1 MLITHH
7 TCVILLWFQEG
18 EFLRVEANS
27 REDAQR
33 LWQRER
39 HQLQDTLRQ
48 QKEQM
53 MEDKKWLEKEE
64 RLLVGSRASL
74 TIVNPLSVSL
84 CPPASKF
91 NVALE
96 ATLNE
101 ASLNNINPLV
111 HSRRPACLK
120 FSVPL
125 ITVPK
130 RGSTS
135 IFYKM
140 NLPVL
145 LQDPMGPEEG
155 VNPAV
160 GVNMYNLWF
169 QSQIKG
175 RIHYKTCSPLSP
187 DGFLIVTIGQVN
199 VASMMSHN
207 M

>member
-1 MLITHH
+1 M
-7 TCVILLWFQEG
+7 
-18 EFLRVEANS
+18 RVEANS

-39 HQLQDTLRQ
+39 QQMQDTLRQ

-64 RLLVGSRASL
+64 RLLVRSRASF
-74 TIVNPLSVSL
+74 THVKPLCVSL

-96 ATLNE
+96 ATLNGPSANGGGALSRPRRA
-101 ASLNNINPLV
+101 ASL
-111 HSRRPACLK
+111 K
-120 FSVPL
+120 FNVPFV
-125 ITVPK
+125 TVPK

-145 LQDPMGPEEG
+145 LQDPMGPEEAAS
-155 VNPAV
+155 PAV
-160 GVNMYNLWF
+160 GINKHNL
-169 QSQIKG
+169 
-175 RIHYKTCSPLSP
+175 
-187 DGFLIVTIGQVN
+187 
-199 VASMMSHN
+199 
-207 M
+207 